1 MEYVTKPRFTF
12 SEETIEPQL
21 IQNLKRIYNFLYEN
35 MESYEVVTDF
45 DVYLHMKDGR
55 TVLYDDFDRSFRT
68 LPKNKDDMTE
78 DQCRLE
84 FAYRLYRIMQRK
96 HITQQ
101 ELADRT
107 GIAQPQISAYITG
120 KRMPSFYNVDK
131 IAKALGC
138 SVDELRYC

>member
-1 MEYVTKPRFTF
+1 MDYITKPRFTYT
-12 SEETIEPQL
+12 EEILEPQI
-21 IQNLKRIYNFLYEN
+21 IQNLKRVYNFLYTN

-45 DVYLHMKDGR
+45 DVYLHMKDGS
-55 TVLYDDFDRSFRT
+55 TVLYYDFDRSFRT
-68 LPKNKDDMTE
+68 LPKSKNDMTE
-78 DQCRLE
+78 DQCQLE
-84 FAYRLYRIMQRK
+84 FSYRLYRIMQRK